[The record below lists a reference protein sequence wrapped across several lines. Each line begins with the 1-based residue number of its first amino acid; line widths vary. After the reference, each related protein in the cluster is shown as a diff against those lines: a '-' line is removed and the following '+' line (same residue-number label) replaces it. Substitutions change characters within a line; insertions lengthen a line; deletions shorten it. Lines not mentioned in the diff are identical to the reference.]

1 MLRYEWAVRCPRHCW
16 RLKKPRREGLGRQT
30 CSRSEEASSTAED
43 AHAWVLLCP
52 PLVQD
57 TGVVGRVNATMSVR
71 HGSSSKGAYCSSTAD
86 GRVWAE
92 RKDRPSPLRYP
103 CDTAVVT
110 LLGPIDRS
118 SPAGRPSAA
127 SCSALA
133 RHHSPL
139 EAGGKGT
146 MERTSRESSSNMSTS
161 TRVDLPGWR
170 WTTATA
176 H

>member
-1 MLRYEWAVRCPRHCW
+1 M
-16 RLKKPRREGLGRQT
+16 GT
-30 CSRSEEASSTAED
+30 
-43 AHAWVLLCP
+43 
-52 PLVQD
+52 PLPSIGTG
-57 TGVVGRVNATMSVR
+57 TGVVGRVNATVSVR

-146 MERTSRESSSNMSTS
+146 MERTSPESSYTS
-161 TRVDLPGWR
+161 GLFSL
-170 WTTATA
+170 
-176 H
+176 

>member
-1 MLRYEWAVRCPRHCW
+1 MLRTCP
-16 RLKKPRREGLGRQT
+16 
-30 CSRSEEASSTAED
+30 
-43 AHAWVLLCP
+43 
-52 PLVQD
+52 
-57 TGVVGRVNATMSVR
+57 
-71 HGSSSKGAYCSSTAD
+71 AD
-86 GRVWAE
+86 CRVWARAE

-103 CDTAVVT
+103 CDAAVVT

-146 MERTSRESSSNMSTS
+146 MERTSPESSFNHVHVHPCRPVVEGSGHRPPSRASPRHMLPAQRGRGHDEWSMHWLPCH
-161 TRVDLPGWR
+161 RVGAGPSPLPTDPCRLAVVR
-170 WTTATA
+170 WSATCSA
-176 H
+176 RPSSPWLASGFFFNK